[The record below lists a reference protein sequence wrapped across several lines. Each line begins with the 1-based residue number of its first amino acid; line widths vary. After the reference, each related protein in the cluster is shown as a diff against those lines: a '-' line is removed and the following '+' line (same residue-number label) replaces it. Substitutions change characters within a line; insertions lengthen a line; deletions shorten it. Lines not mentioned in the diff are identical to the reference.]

1 MKTRITKRV
10 RPVNIFSRPQ
20 RLYYLH
26 IHDFFLSLPPPD
38 ISNSR
43 VDFSGDD
50 SSRTRRV
57 VTTRQHF
64 QPSSAPPLS
73 SHTRF
78 FLSLPPPD
86 ISNSRVDFSG
96 DDSSRT
102 RRVVTTRQHFQP
114 ASAPLLSSHTR
125 FFLSLPPPDIS
136 NSRVDFSSDD
146 SSLTRRVVT
155 TRQHF
160 QPASAPLL
168 SSHTRFFVSLP
179 PPDISKSLV
188 DFSSDDS
195 SRTRHFQKV
204 PQAFFQIAISCY
216 FTSAHTTTRLPLYG
230 SSTPKS
236 RPDSIR
242 VYWTALNIRSSVF
255 NIYIY
260 IPNFFFCRIDLSIK
274 SNFITLQ

>member
-1 MKTRITKRV
+1 MTTRHELDGSSRTRRV
-10 RPVNIFSRPQ
+10 VTTRQHFQLASPPPVSSHTR
-20 RLYYLH
+20 
-26 IHDFFLSLPPPD
+26 FFLSLSPPD

-43 VDFSGDD
+43 VDFLSDD

-64 QPSSAPPLS
+64 QPVSPPPLS

-78 FLSLPPPD
+78 FLSLSPPD
-86 ISNSRVDFSG
+86 TSNSRVDFSS

-114 ASAPLLSSHTR
+114 ASPPPLSSHTR
-125 FFLSLPPPDIS
+125 FFLSLSPPDIYK
-136 NSRVDFSSDD
+136 SR
-146 SSLTRRVVT
+146 
-155 TRQHF
+155 
-160 QPASAPLL
+160 
-168 SSHTRFFVSLP
+168 
-179 PPDISKSLV
+179 V

-204 PQAFFQIAISCY
+204 SHAFCQIATSCY
-216 FTSAHTTTRLPLYG
+216 FTSANTTTRLPLDG

-242 VYWTALNIRSSVF
+242 IGQPSSTCVVYTKTIIRLGVG
-255 NIYIY
+255 
-260 IPNFFFCRIDLSIK
+260 K
-274 SNFITLQ
+274 